1 MRDEKFLFLI
11 LLNYMAIKLEI
22 VTPEKKALSET
33 VDMVTIPTAT
43 GEVGILPSHAPLISA
58 LQAGILSYTKGG
70 TTSKLVVSGG
80 FVEVG
85 VDKVSVLAD
94 IAETAEEINAE
105 QAKLEK
111 GEAEKLLS
119 SAGISEE
126 DFETEKERLGRAEA
140 RLQLAAGK

>member
-1 MRDEKFLFLI
+1 M
-11 LLNYMAIKLEI
+11 IKLEI

-33 VDMVTIPTAT
+33 VDAVTVPTAS

-70 TTSKLVVSGG
+70 TTNKLVVSGG

-85 VDKVSVLAD
+85 VNTVSILAD
-94 IAETAEEINAE
+94 IAETVDEINTE
-105 QAKLEK
+105 TAKLEK
-111 GEAEKLLS
+111 SEAEKLLN
-119 SAGISEE
+119 SAAISEE
-126 DFETEKERLGRAEA
+126 DFETGKEKLGRAEA

>member
-1 MRDEKFLFLI
+1 M
-11 LLNYMAIKLEI
+11 IKLEI

-43 GEVGILPSHAPLISA
+43 GEIGILPSHAPLISS

-70 TTSKLVVSGG
+70 TTTRLVISGG

-85 VDKVSVLAD
+85 VNTVSILAD
-94 IAETAEEINAE
+94 VAETVSEINVETAR
-105 QAKLEK
+105 LEK
-111 GEAEKLLS
+111 SDAEKTLGTWS
-119 SAGISEE
+119 GSEE
-126 DFETEKERLGRAEA
+126 DFEIEKEKLGRAEA